1 MTTFI
6 LACAGLVLLSGLFYL
21 FPRRGVRRG
30 EVQDQARANLD
41 WYRLRQEELGTEDA
55 ALEQDA
61 QLRLLEDAA
70 RDDAPDAAAPASQRF
85 PAWVLL
91 PIVAVAASGLYY
103 QLGAAPDVV
112 LSERIA
118 SLDETASPSEVY
130 AVLAAI
136 EERSQQRPDN
146 LHYRALL
153 GRFYMG
159 QEDYT
164 SAAETYSALVEA
176 APEDAQALAYAAQA
190 RYLAAGRVLDPESQ
204 RMAEQALSINPHQ
217 RTALGLL
224 GMASFEQQQ
233 YRAAIQYWERLQATE
248 QPGTDSDQ
256 MIASVIQQARNRLGE
271 TGSAEEGAISND
283 AAMAQAG
290 ADGGAGVTVRVDL
303 PGGADLNPGDTVFVL
318 ARNPDSGGRMPIAV
332 QRLSAS
338 QLPMTL
344 RLDDRHS
351 MAGQKIS
358 ASPEV
363 EVVVQVSPSGRP
375 GEANATWL
383 GRAGPLAPATDSE
396 PVTITLVPRSG

>member
-1 MTTFI
+1 M
-6 LACAGLVLLSGLFYL
+6 
-21 FPRRGVRRG
+21 
-30 EVQDQARANLD
+30 
-41 WYRLRQEELGTEDA
+41 
-55 ALEQDA
+55 
-61 QLRLLEDAA
+61 
-70 RDDAPDAAAPASQRF
+70 
-85 PAWVLL
+85 
-91 PIVAVAASGLYY
+91 
-103 QLGAAPDVV
+103 
-112 LSERIA
+112 
-118 SLDETASPSEVY
+118 
-130 AVLAAI
+130 
-136 EERSQQRPDN
+136 
-146 LHYRALL
+146 
-153 GRFYMG
+153 
-159 QEDYT
+159 
-164 SAAETYSALVEA
+164 VEA